1 LAGIYIHI
9 PFCKQACHYCDFHF
23 STSLSSKTTLV
34 DALCTEI
41 EARKDYLETKELSTV
56 YFGGGTPSLLDKLAI
71 EKLLGTI
78 SKHFTLTKNAEITL
92 EANPDDLNTQKTN
105 ELKATGI
112 NRLSIGIQSFLDEHL
127 LLMNRSHT
135 SAQAITAVK
144 NAKKSGIENISIDL
158 IYGLPSLS
166 LAKWKH
172 NLEQA
177 FSLDVPHLSSYC
189 LTVEK
194 KTALNKF
201 VENRTIALPAEQIVL
216 EQFEVLMEEAA
227 KHNFVHYEI
236 SNFCKENMYSR
247 HNSSY
252 WKSDSY
258 LGIGPSAHSYN
269 GISRQWNI
277 ANNVLY
283 IKGINA
289 AEQVFEKEILTDAN
303 RFNEY
308 IMTRLRTIWGID
320 LRFIETNFGRKVL
333 NNMLNSIKEY
343 IDAGFMQENKENVTL
358 TQKGKFLADKIASDL
373 FI

>member
-201 VENRTIALPAEQIVL
+201 VENKTIALPAEQIVL

-269 GISRQWNI
+269 GISRQWNV

-333 NNMLNSIKEY
+333 DNMLNSIKEY